1 LKVAKQLPSTQAEKA
16 DKFNEM
22 VKGVIDG
29 VEGVSIS
36 VNAVVG
42 AGDMYRTIEGVT
54 TLDDD

>member
-29 VEGVSIS
+29 VEGVSITVNS
-36 VNAVVG
+36 VLG
-42 AGDMYRTIEGVT
+42 AGYMYRTIEVVT
-54 TLDDD
+54 THDED